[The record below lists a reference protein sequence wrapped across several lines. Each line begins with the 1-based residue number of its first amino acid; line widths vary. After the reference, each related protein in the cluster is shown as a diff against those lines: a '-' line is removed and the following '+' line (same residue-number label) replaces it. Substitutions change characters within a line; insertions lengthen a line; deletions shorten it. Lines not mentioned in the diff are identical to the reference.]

1 MQRKV
6 RQTQMKRTETTRKD
20 AGLEDRDMKQNLRT
34 YRRKDDGP
42 TQVTNT
48 WTPADPDL
56 RFGLHGSGA

>member
-1 MQRKV
+1 
-6 RQTQMKRTETTRKD
+6 MKWDSRI
-20 AGLEDRDMKQNLRT
+20 